1 MAGEQPQGQEL
12 QPGRTIRREGIMGH
26 AEFKVSLL
34 LLLIESQGYRGHPW
48 LS

>member
-12 QPGRTIRREGIMGH
+12 HTRRTIRQEDIMGH
-26 AEFKVSLL
+26 ADFRVSLL
-34 LLLIESQGYRGHPW
+34 LLLIESQGYRGRPW